1 MVTGFEVQWE
11 RDTSVGCSDRNLRS
25 FTVNQ
30 GFSGSYRIT
39 GLEPGNRYTITVA
52 VFNAAGSGPVSNAVT
67 ATTMET
73 SKRLS
78 EYCKYLSLLFTVV
91 NTQFLQ
97 EVPPQSE
104 VVQSQPVV

>member
-1 MVTGFEVQWE
+1 MVTGFVVQWE
-11 RDTSVGCSDRNLRS
+11 RDTSVGCSDRNQQS

-39 GLEPGNRYTITVA
+39 GLEPGNRYTITVT

-73 SKRLS
+73 SKSLS
-78 EYCKYLSLLFTVV
+78 QYYILIPVIL
-91 NTQFLQ
+91 QILQ
-97 EVPPQSE
+97 EVQPQS
-104 VVQSQPVV
+104 